1 MVQWPPRYG
10 TDGSRTV
17 LSGSPIDRWRARRS
31 GRWTVKHKMCPIP
44 WMVSPF
50 SPFFTNLCSSRL
62 SSSAIVCVGFKQYT
76 IGISHFFVSAF
87 PLLSVYPPIAL
98 LKSFNHIRCP
108 HKCIPNTSFTSLL
121 RHPRVH
127 FFHLTRGFYSLP
139 LSPPGMLFLHGQI
152 DTGFVQIL
160 PPHLTHCHLIDTLH
174 SIPCLLPFLV
184 RSFFSLIPSLLCV
197 IVASLLLL
205 SLFSISRP
213 LWWWCRTTLTRL
225 SDSHPFPPIL
235 FTFPPFTLIAACRSF
250 FSSSRFSF
258 LFSFSR
264 SILSTADCHR
274 IPLVKSVHLPLGDQY
289 APFTST

>member
-1 MVQWPPRYG
+1 MH
-10 TDGSRTV
+10 S
-17 LSGSPIDRWRARRS
+17 
-31 GRWTVKHKMCPIP
+31 KHIFYIP
-44 WMVSPF
+44 
-50 SPFFTNLCSSRL
+50 T
-62 SSSAIVCVGFKQYT
+62 SSSPRA
-76 IGISHFFVSAF
+76 FFSSNTWLLFPSSLPSRHVVSAR
-87 PLLSVYPPIAL
+87 S
-98 LKSFNHIRCP
+98 N
-108 HKCIPNTSFTSLL
+108 
-121 RHPRVH
+121 RH
-127 FFHLTRGFYSLP
+127 
-139 LSPPGMLFLHGQI
+139 
-152 DTGFVQIL
+152 GFVQIL
-160 PPHLTHCHLIDTLH
+160 PPHLPHCHLIDTLH

-274 IPLVKSVHLPLGDQY
+274 IPLVKSVHLPSVINMLHLLVSSVLVESFR
-289 APFTST
+289 A